1 MTMATLAP
9 SPTTLAACEKPYIR
23 EKITHTALDIRPR
36 IEQPHNQRSVFS
48 VFSIPR
54 PTQKVVTVR
63 DRRPSLTRPQHRSR
77 PHRRHP
83 PRLRFHAPDGR
94 KV

>member
-23 EKITHTALDIRPR
+23 EKITHTALDIRPC

-48 VFSIPR
+48 QR
-54 PTQKVVTVR
+54 
-63 DRRPSLTRPQHRSR
+63 LAAALN
-77 PHRRHP
+77 HRRHYDFMKAYFP
-83 PRLRFHAPDGR
+83 TDKSEP
-94 KV
+94 

>member
-36 IEQPHNQRSVFS
+36 IEQPQNQRSVFS
-48 VFSIPR
+48 ALLIPR
-54 PTQKVVTVR
+54 AREVVVTVR
-63 DRRPSLTRPQHRSR
+63 DRRPSLTRP
-77 PHRRHP
+77 
-83 PRLRFHAPDGR
+83 
-94 KV
+94 